1 MSTRNSVPSTPS
13 ENVYGWPNGLNT
25 NDGQTVTGC
34 TPKDEMENTACTMMS
49 VFGWSHPDL
58 IGDMEEDIKSK
69 ILELNAI
76 YWSKV
81 NQIKAEEEERK
92 RELKKREIT
101 SMLYW
106 GDLKTATYTDGEHP
120 DGPND
125 CFTSDGTPVS
135 IISVTVLCGDE
146 TFEFNNVENP
156 HGGINHSTIW
166 QPAQEGN
173 DGWRIEAKRRRYKV
187 EGAAAEQGD
196 EPAYCASWAALTA
209 LEQSQ
214 PPKDSLKKS
223 TAEEKARRQK
233 EYNEFMHPEDPSR
246 GTPLSVYE
254 HIDSDSD

>member
-1 MSTRNSVPSTPS
+1 
-13 ENVYGWPNGLNT
+13 
-25 NDGQTVTGC
+25 
-34 TPKDEMENTACTMMS
+34 
-49 VFGWSHPDL
+49 
-58 IGDMEEDIKSK
+58 MEEDIKSK

-81 NQIKAEEEERK
+81 NQMKAEKEERK

-106 GDLKTATYTDGEHP
+106 GDLKTATYTHGEHP

-156 HGGINHSTIW
+156 RGGINHSTIW

-173 DGWRIEAKRRRYKV
+173 DGWRIQPRRSQFQV

-196 EPAYCASWAALTA
+196 EPAYCASWAAPQLWNSRNHRKIA
-209 LEQSQ
+209 SKSQ
-214 PPKDSLKKS
+214 QPKKKHRDRKS
-223 TAEEKARRQK
+223 TMSSCTQK
-233 EYNEFMHPEDPSR
+233 TLAVE
-246 GTPLSVYE
+246 PLSVYE